1 MLRISEVQ
9 EQLRKTNIDGWLL
22 YDFQGL
28 NPIAKKLLGL
38 TGHLLTRRWYYWV
51 PKQGPPAILCHR
63 IEQHSFSALTGRPY
77 IFKSWAEMHEGLQV
91 ILQGHETVAMEYSPQ
106 CSIPYVSRI
115 DAGTVETIKD
125 LGKKVVSSA
134 NLVQYFEARWSDEQ
148 FQMHQE
154 ASRLLMQILF
164 DGFREVSH
172 AIKRGRNITEFTV
185 QQDLLDKYRQHSLI
199 SFSPPIVAVNE
210 NSGNP
215 HYEPKKEASRSIKS
229 GDLLLIDLW
238 AKLQKANA
246 VYADYTWVGYA
257 GEMIPENYLRIWEL
271 VRGARDAALNFVRK
285 NYLEGVRIQGWQV
298 DSVAR
303 DIISREGYGEYFVHR
318 TGHSIGEEDHGNGAN
333 MDSLETKDERLLIPH
348 TCFSVEPGIYLNDF
362 GIRSEVNVYLNDSE
376 VIVTGEPIQK
386 EIVKIL
392 QLS

>member
-1 MLRISEVQ
+1 
-9 EQLRKTNIDGWLL
+9 
-22 YDFQGL
+22 
-28 NPIAKKLLGL
+28 
-38 TGHLLTRRWYYWV
+38 
-51 PKQGPPAILCHR
+51 
-63 IEQHSFSALTGRPY
+63 
-77 IFKSWAEMHEGLQV
+77 
-91 ILQGHETVAMEYSPQ
+91 MEYSPQ

-348 TCFSVEPGIYLNDF
+348 TCFSVEPSIYLNDF
-362 GIRSEVNVYLNDSE
+362 GIRSEVIVYLNDSE

>member
-154 ASRLLMQILF
+154 ASRLLLQILF

-172 AIKRGRNITEFTV
+172 AIKRGRNFTEFTV

-199 SFSPPIVAVNE
+199 SFSPPIVGVNE

-257 GEMIPENYLRIWEL
+257 GEMIPENYLRIWDL